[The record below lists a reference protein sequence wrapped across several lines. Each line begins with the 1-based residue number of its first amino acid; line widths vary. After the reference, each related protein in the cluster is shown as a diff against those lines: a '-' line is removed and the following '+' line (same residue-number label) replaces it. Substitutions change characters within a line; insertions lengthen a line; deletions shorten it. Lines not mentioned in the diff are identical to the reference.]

1 MQTKL
6 LHDDGIRTFA
16 VVFDTGEEV
25 AEGLLEFARAHD
37 VSAAHFTAIGA
48 LQEATLGFFDPE
60 EKDYVEI
67 PVEVQVE
74 VLAMVGN
81 LARHEGKPK
90 LHAHVVVGER
100 DGTARG
106 GHLLSATARPTLEV
120 LLTEAPAHLEREIDE
135 ATSLPLLRL

>member
-6 LHDDGIRTFA
+6 LHDDGLRTFV

-25 AEGLLEFARAHD
+25 AEGLVEFARAHD
-37 VSAAHFTAIGA
+37 VGSAHFTAIGA
-48 LQEATLGFFDPE
+48 LQEALLGFFDLE
-60 EKDYVEI
+60 KKDYVEI
-67 PVEVQVE
+67 PVETQVE
-74 VLAMVGN
+74 VLAMTGN

-100 DGTARG
+100 DGMARG

-120 LLTEAPAHLEREIDE
+120 LLTETPARLDREIDE
-135 ATSLPLLRL
+135 ATNLPLLRL